1 MASLNMEGLFLP
13 PYSPEFNSI
22 ETLWSQVKQRMKQLL
37 SSDAQ
42 THTLTKNNY
51 EAKIHEAM

>member
-1 MASLNMEGLFLP
+1 MEGLFLP